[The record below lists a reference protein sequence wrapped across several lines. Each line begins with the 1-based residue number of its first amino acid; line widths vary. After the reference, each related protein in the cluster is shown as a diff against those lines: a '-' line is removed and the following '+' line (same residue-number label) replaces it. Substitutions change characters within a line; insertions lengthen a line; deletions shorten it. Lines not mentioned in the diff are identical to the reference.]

1 MNKSL
6 LIGITGGIGAGKSTV
21 ARVFAL
27 LGIPIYY
34 ADDRAKWL
42 MGNAP
47 ELKQQIIAAFGEESY
62 LPEGSLNR
70 SFLAEQV
77 FSNPEKTTV
86 INGLVHPAVKADF
99 ESWAEKQDSPYV
111 LKEAA
116 LLVETGSYK
125 ELDKLITVTAPQEV
139 RISRVLQRDPQ
150 RSREQVLSIMDKQ
163 SSDSKKN
170 KLADF
175 IVTNTEDR
183 LLIPQVLRIHEQLS
197 S

>member
-116 LLVETGSYK
+116 LLVETGAYK
-125 ELDKLITVTAPQEV
+125 DLDKLITVTAPQEV